1 MDRARLQEQSE
12 ALAAAIAEEPRDI
25 QAYWVRRFLQALEA
39 EAGEGYAVTLTEI
52 RAEIDAR
59 VVLGNWD

>member
-12 ALAAAIAEEPRDI
+12 ALAAAIAEEPRDTWT
-25 QAYWVRRFLQALEA
+25 YWVRRFLQALEA
-39 EAGEGYAVTLTEI
+39 EAGEGYEATLTEI

-59 VVLGNWD
+59 LIMSEW